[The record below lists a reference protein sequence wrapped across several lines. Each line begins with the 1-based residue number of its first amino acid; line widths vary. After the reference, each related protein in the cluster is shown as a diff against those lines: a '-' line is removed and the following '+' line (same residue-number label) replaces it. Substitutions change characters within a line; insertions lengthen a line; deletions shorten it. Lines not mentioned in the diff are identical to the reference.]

1 MKRWKQCLISFA
13 NEKRLAG
20 IVNTLEEINKNKNN
34 LVKWNKLIENN
45 SIKYERHAKY
55 LRKQKS
61 SAQIHDAKYL
71 L

>member
-13 NEKRLAG
+13 NEKRLAE
-20 IVNTLEEINKNKNN
+20 IANTLEERNQNQNS
-34 LVKWNKLIENN
+34 LVKWDKLIENN

-61 SAQIHDAKYL
+61 SARIYDAKYL
-71 L
+71 P